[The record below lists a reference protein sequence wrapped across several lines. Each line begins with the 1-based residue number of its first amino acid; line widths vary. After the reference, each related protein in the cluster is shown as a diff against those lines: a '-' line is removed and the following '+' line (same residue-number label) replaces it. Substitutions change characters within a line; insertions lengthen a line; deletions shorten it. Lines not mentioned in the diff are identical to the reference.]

1 MKSALKKVP
10 SIISYRFIG
19 ILDRMI
25 AWDLF
30 KTVSSVLSVIVIII
44 VSRKFIKVLAL
55 AIEGTISGE
64 TAINIL
70 GLKII
75 VAIAAFLPA
84 SIFMAILMV
93 LGRMYRDQEMAAI
106 STAGGGVVR
115 IYRAVF
121 LLVFPLS
128 IIAYQFSLYA
138 APWAEEKML
147 VLTNK
152 DLETADIRGI
162 SAGRFSEYSHGD
174 LVFYTEKIDKNQQMH
189 HIFIQN
195 RQHGK
200 PGTINAKQG
209 FLRNLPGGKY
219 IILSQG
225 ERSQGVPGQA
235 NFILEQ
241 FDEYAVR
248 IDKKSSAV
256 FYHPDAISTDKLKE
270 SVKIEDK
277 VELQKRL
284 SIPLGV
290 IFLSLLAVPL
300 AKLSPRGGVYGS
312 LLFAFLIYFVYGN
325 ISRVNYS
332 WLKTETIPLWIGQFW
347 VYLVMLCLT
356 TVLLVRLYSLKW
368 IFQKIM
374 SRGKL

>member
-1 MKSALKKVP
+1 MKIALTKLPKIIRYP
-10 SIISYRFIG
+10 SIS
-19 ILDRMI
+19 ILDKMI
-25 AWDLF
+25 AWDLL

-44 VSRKFIKVLAL
+44 VSRKFINVLAL
-55 AIEGTISGE
+55 AIDGTISGK
-64 TAINIL
+64 TALDIL

-75 VAIAAFLPA
+75 VAIAGFLPA
-84 SIFMAILMV
+84 SIFMAVLMV

-106 STAGGGVVR
+106 ATAGGGVMR
-115 IYRAVF
+115 IYKAVF

-128 IIAYQFSLYA
+128 LIAYQFSLYA

-147 VLTNK
+147 ILTNK
-152 DLETADIRGI
+152 DMETADVRGI

-174 LVFYTEKIDKNQQMH
+174 LVFYTEEIDDNQQMH
-189 HIFIQN
+189 NIFIQN

-200 PGTINAKQG
+200 SGTINAKHG
-209 FLRNLPGGKY
+209 YLSNLPGGKY
-219 IILSQG
+219 IILTQG
-225 ERSQGVPGQA
+225 ERSQGTPGKA
-235 NFILEQ
+235 DFILEQ

-248 IDKKSSAV
+248 IDKKSSTV
-256 FYHPDAISTDKLKE
+256 FYHRDAVSSEKLEISE
-270 SVKIEDK
+270 KIEDK
-277 VELQKRL
+277 IELHKRF

-332 WLKTETIPLWIGQFW
+332 WLKTETIPFWIGQFW
-347 VYLVMLCLT
+347 VYTLMLFFT
-356 TVLLVRLYSLKW
+356 GILLVRLYGLKW
-368 IFQKIM
+368 MIQKLM
-374 SRGKL
+374 SGGKL

>member
-1 MKSALKKVP
+1 MKRALKSVP
-10 SIISYRFIG
+10 SIISDRFIG

-30 KTVSSVLSVIVIII
+30 KTVTSVLSVIVIII

-64 TAINIL
+64 TAIDIL
-70 GLKII
+70 GLKVI
-75 VAIAAFLPA
+75 VAIAGFLPA
-84 SIFMAILMV
+84 SIFMAVLMV

-152 DLETADIRGI
+152 DMETADIRGI

-174 LVFYTEKIDKNQQMH
+174 LVFYTEEIDDNQQMH
-189 HIFIQN
+189 NIFIQN

-200 PGTINAKQG
+200 SGTISARHG

-225 ERSQGVPGQA
+225 ERSQGIPGQA
-235 NFILEQ
+235 DFTLEK
-241 FDEYAVR
+241 FEEYAVR
-248 IDKKSSAV
+248 IEKKSSAV
-256 FYHPDAISTDKLKE
+256 FYHRDAISTDKLKE
-270 SVKIEDK
+270 SKKIEDQ
-277 VELQKRL
+277 VELQRRL
-284 SIPLGV
+284 SVPLGV

-332 WLKTETIPLWIGQFW
+332 WLKTETIPLWVGKIW
-347 VYLVMLCLT
+347 VYLLMLCLT
-356 TVLLVRLYSLKW
+356 TILLIRLYGLKW
-368 IFQKIM
+368 ILQKL
-374 SRGKL
+374 RLGGRL

>member
-1 MKSALKKVP
+1 MKITSKK
-10 SIISYRFIG
+10 ILNLINYRFIG

-25 AWDLF
+25 AWNLL

-55 AIEGTISGE
+55 AIEGTISGG
-64 TAINIL
+64 TAIHIL
-70 GLKII
+70 GLKIV
-75 VAIAAFLPA
+75 VAVASFLPA

-93 LGRMYRDQEMAAI
+93 LGRMYQDQEMAAI
-106 STAGGGVVR
+106 ATAGGGVVR

-128 IIAYQFSLYA
+128 IVAYQLSLYA

-152 DLETADIRGI
+152 DMETADIRGI

-174 LVFYTEKIDKNQQMH
+174 LVFYTEEIDQNQRMH
-189 HIFIQN
+189 NIFIQN
-195 RQHGK
+195 RQHGT
-200 PGTINAKQG
+200 PGIINAEYG
-209 FLRNLPGGKY
+209 FLKNLPGGKY
-219 IILSQG
+219 IVLSNGQRTQG
-225 ERSQGVPGQA
+225 IPGKA

-248 IDKKSSAV
+248 IDKKSNAV
-256 FYHPDAISTDKLKE
+256 FYHRDAISSDKLEE
-270 SVKIEDK
+270 SKKIEDK
-277 VELQKRL
+277 VELQKRF

-325 ISRVNYS
+325 ISRINYS
-332 WLKTETIPLWIGQFW
+332 WLKTETIPLWVGQFW
-347 VYLVMLCLT
+347 VYLTMLCLT
-356 TVLLVRLYSLKW
+356 VILLARLYGLKW
-368 IFQKIM
+368 MMQKLI